1 MVVYRRK
8 PLIYLWLG
16 TRMRRKQLLGLALL
30 LGSLPTG
37 RAEACRLWEWLTGQ
51 PAESSSVSRLLPRGN
66 GNVYSV
72 ARPFNLQR
80 VVVGYVPRTRYQT
93 QWIPAP
99 VTYYRPVTAM
109 DPATSAMKTTLQPC
123 TGYQWQ
129 QRRVP
134 VTSYR
139 PIYSTVSVPNRAP
152 TVPVAA
158 QPGTPLLGA
167 VPALTMAPGMQQP
180 TPTLTAPAVTAPAVT
195 VPSPQPSTANRAPT
209 LGPGVQQQ
217 QQVNPLLPQQG
228 NGVLPQLPPVSPMRL
243 DRKRSIDLQ
252 PIPDP
257 ARRTVP
263 HVTRRQPVSP
273 LNPRYTALLG
283 PPAARS
289 APIAWDQPAVAKAS
303 FLVPIAVVAPV
314 SVAPVSEDTGW
325 RSVPVQDWR

>member
-1 MVVYRRK
+1 M
-8 PLIYLWLG
+8 
-16 TRMRRKQLLGLALL
+16 A
-30 LGSLPTG
+30 
-37 RAEACRLWEWLTGQ
+37 A
-51 PAESSSVSRLLPRGN
+51 RLLPQGN
-66 GNVYSV
+66 GSVYSV

-152 TVPVAA
+152 AVPFAV
-158 QPGTPLLGA
+158 QPGSPLLGTA
-167 VPALTMAPGMQQP
+167 PALTMAPGILQP
-180 TPTLTAPAVTAPAVT
+180 TTSIPSLTAPAVTAPAVT
-195 VPSPQPSTANRAPT
+195 VPSPQPSTADRAPT
-209 LGPGVQQQ
+209 LGPGVQPQP
-217 QQVNPLLPQQG
+217 QVNPLLPQQG
-228 NGVLPQLPPVSPMRL
+228 NGALPQVPPVSPMRL

-263 HVTRRQPVSP
+263 SATRRQPIAP

-283 PPAARS
+283 SPAARS

-303 FLVPIAVVAPV
+303 FLAPIAVVAPV
-314 SVAPVSEDTGW
+314 PAAPVSEDTGW
-325 RSVPVQDWR
+325 RSVPAQDWR